1 MPHSGFCCL
10 LLVFSL
16 SASVFADA
24 MPAETSKLAPAHQ
37 IITVIEPPSSYLDSH
52 GRLTGYAT
60 DIVRALQKLTGDST
74 DIQLMPE
81 SRALLTA
88 SRQAN
93 VLLYGFS
100 RTLERENDYHWI
112 MPLARKK
119 WVLYMRRD
127 DPVQLNNL
135 DDARVLETIGV
146 VRGDVREEWLRAQGF
161 TNLQTS
167 SSHVQNLARL
177 TSRRLNAIAFEPQG
191 MQYLTRET
199 GVLTENYRA
208 ALHFFDTEV
217 WLLMSRQSPAS
228 EVARWQQ
235 AALQLQQSGQLEQ
248 IAKHWQ
254 QRLLHNEQIQ
264 SNIEGQLLSF

>member
-1 MPHSGFCCL
+1 MRHIGCHIL
-10 LLVFSL
+10 LL
-16 SASVFADA
+16 FAV
-24 MPAETSKLAPAHQ
+24 MPCHLAADNSIQPPVSQ

-60 DIVRALQKLTGDST
+60 EIVQTLQKITGDT
-74 DIQLMPE
+74 TEIQLMPE

-100 RTLERENDYHWI
+100 RTVERENDYHWI

-119 WVLYMRRD
+119 WVLYVRQD
-127 DPVQLNNL
+127 DPQQLNNL
-135 DDARVLETIGV
+135 NDARALESIGV

-161 TNLQTS
+161 TNLQSS
-167 SSHVQNLARL
+167 SSHMQNLARL
-177 TSRRLNAIAFEPQG
+177 ASRRLNAIAFEPQG
-191 MQYLTRET
+191 MQYLMREA
-199 GVLTENYRA
+199 GVLPQDYRA

-217 WLLMSRQSPAS
+217 WLLMSRQSAAS

-235 AALQLQQSGQLEQ
+235 AALQLQQSGRLEQ
-248 IAKHWQ
+248 IARSWQ
-254 QRLLHNEQIQ
+254 QRLLHNENIQ
-264 SNIEGQLLSF
+264 SSIAGQLLCF

>member
-1 MPHSGFCCL
+1 MRLVGCHVL
-10 LLVFSL
+10 LLFVL
-16 SASVFADA
+16 LHCQPVQALAADNNIQT
-24 MPAETSKLAPAHQ
+24 PVSQ

-60 DIVRALQKLTGDST
+60 DIIKALQKITGDHS

-100 RTLERENDYHWI
+100 RTNDRENDYHWI

-119 WVLYMRRD
+119 WVLYMRSD
-127 DPVQLNNL
+127 DPQQLNNIN
-135 DDARVLETIGV
+135 DARALETIGV

-161 TNLQTS
+161 TNLQSS

-191 MQYLTRET
+191 MQYLMRES
-199 GVLTENYRA
+199 GVLAEDYRV

-217 WLLMSRQSPAS
+217 WLLMSRQSAAS

-235 AALQLQQSGQLEQ
+235 AALQLQQSGQLEH
-248 IAKHWQ
+248 IAKSWQ
-254 QRLLHNEQIQ
+254 QRLLHNENIQ
-264 SNIEGQLLSF
+264 SKIEGQLLSF

>member
-1 MPHSGFCCL
+1 MQNVHCHFLWLML
-10 LLVFSL
+10 LPASFA
-16 SASVFADA
+16 SA
-24 MPAETSKLAPAHQ
+24 LATDNNTTTHARQ
-37 IITVIEPPSSYLDSH
+37 IITVLEPPSSYLDSH

-60 DIVRALQKLTGDST
+60 DIVRALQKIAGDTT

-88 SRQAN
+88 ARQAN

-100 RTLERENDYHWI
+100 RTPDRENDYHWI

-119 WVLYMRRD
+119 WMLYMRSD
-127 DPVQLNNL
+127 DPQQLNSLN
-135 DDARVLETIGV
+135 DARALETIGV

-161 TNLQTS
+161 TNLQSS

-199 GVLTENYRA
+199 GVRPDDYRA
-208 ALHFFDTEV
+208 ALHFFDAEV
-217 WLLMSRQSPAS
+217 WLLMSRQSTAS

-235 AALQLQQSGQLEQ
+235 AALQLQQSGRLEQ
-248 IAKHWQ
+248 IARSWQ
-254 QRLLHNEQIQ
+254 QRLLHNENIQ
-264 SNIEGQLLSF
+264 SSIAGQLLCF

>member
-1 MPHSGFCCL
+1 MRNVHFHFLWL
-10 LLVFSL
+10 LMLPTSFI
-16 SASVFADA
+16 SAMA
-24 MPAETSKLAPAHQ
+24 AENNTTTPTCQ
-37 IITVIEPPSSYLDSH
+37 IITVLEPPSSYLDSH
-52 GRLTGYAT
+52 GQLTGYAT
-60 DIVRALQKLTGDST
+60 DIVRALQKIAGDST

-88 SRQAN
+88 ARQTN

-100 RTLERENDYHWI
+100 RTPDRENDYHWI

-119 WVLYMRRD
+119 WVLYMRSD
-127 DPVQLNNL
+127 DPQQLNNIN
-135 DDARVLETIGV
+135 DARALETIGV

-161 TNLQTS
+161 TNLQSS

-199 GVLTENYRA
+199 GVRPEDYRA

-217 WLLMSRQSPAS
+217 WLLMSRQSTAS
-228 EVARWQQ
+228 EVSRWQQ
-235 AALQLQQSGQLEQ
+235 AAQQLQQSGQLEE
-248 IAKHWQ
+248 IAKSWQ
-254 QRLLHNEQIQ
+254 KRLAQNEKIQ
-264 SNIEGQLLSF
+264 SSIEGQLLSF